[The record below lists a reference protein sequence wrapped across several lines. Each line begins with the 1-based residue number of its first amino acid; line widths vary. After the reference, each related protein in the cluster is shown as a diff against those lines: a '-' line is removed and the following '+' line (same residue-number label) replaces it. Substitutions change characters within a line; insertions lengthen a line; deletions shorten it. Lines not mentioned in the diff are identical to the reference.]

1 MLKLFKIYQ
10 ASPDTQ
16 RIWTMLK
23 QIKQYCICYDCST
36 ATTYCLI
43 YNIPE
48 FKKTFKVYY
57 TPATDTAQR
66 IEIYRNMEEHK

>member
-16 RIWTMLK
+16 RIWAMLK
-23 QIKQYCICYDCST
+23 QLKRYCISYDCST
-36 ATTYCLI
+36 TTTYCLI
-43 YNIPE
+43 YNVPE

-57 TPATDTAQR
+57 TPAIDTAQR
-66 IEIYRNMEEHK
+66 IEVYCNTEEYK

>member
-16 RIWTMLK
+16 RIWAMLK

-36 ATTYCLI
+36 TTTYCLI
-43 YNIPE
+43 YNIPK

-57 TPATDTAQR
+57 TPITDTAQR
-66 IEIYRNMEEHK
+66 IEVYRNMEEHK

>member
-10 ASPDTQ
+10 ASPATQ
-16 RIWTMLK
+16 SIWALLK
-23 QIKQYCICYDCST
+23 QLKRYSISYDCST
-36 ATTYCLI
+36 TTTYCLI

-57 TPATDTAQR
+57 TPATDTARR
-66 IEIYRNMEEHK
+66 IEVYCNTEEYK